1 MTIWQAVLTDAISQ
15 QDNNSKDMYN
25 YILCQSV
32 SLVVKAD
39 RF

>member
-1 MTIWQAVLTDAISQ
+1 MTIWQEVLTDAISQ
-15 QDNNSKDMYN
+15 QDNNLKGMYN

-32 SLVVKAD
+32 SLVIKAE